1 MAEGAAPFI
10 YASAALEPGIL
21 GHQGS
26 GLGIH
31 MAHRVPETRV
41 GWGFGGG
48 TKAALAALYLAEG
61 AKAPAL
67 GIGTGAEGGSSRLI
81 VVTGL
86 RFADGNL

>member
-31 MAHRVPETRV
+31 MAYRVSETRV
-41 GWGFGGG
+41 GMGHGGR
-48 TKAALAALYLAEG
+48 TQAALAALHLAEG
-61 AKAPAL
+61 AEAPAL
-67 GIGTGAEGGSSRLI
+67 GIGTGAEEGSSRLI
-81 VVTGL
+81 VAMGL
-86 RFADGNL
+86 CFEDGDW